1 MFGVLAFSSQSLWHT
16 AGFLIQVLFSNSCLG
31 KEGFKNASLF
41 FRYDE
46 RRGIASSGTWVPHA
60 NSTKLSTCII
70 RNHAGMLAQGPSQE
84 ANVRDAPMEIRGLF
98 HHVWLGIQRRHS
110 LLNNH
115 WCFTKPAAF
124 LFLHFKNQ
132 VFSTTL
138 CYPHPLIMKWHNKRH
153 TYFTQ
158 YDIELQAKPI
168 SGCDISS
175 LSLLPAPFL

>member
-1 MFGVLAFSSQSLWHT
+1 
-16 AGFLIQVLFSNSCLG
+16 
-31 KEGFKNASLF
+31 
-41 FRYDE
+41 
-46 RRGIASSGTWVPHA
+46 
-60 NSTKLSTCII
+60 
-70 RNHAGMLAQGPSQE
+70 MLAQGPSQE

-115 WCFTKPAAF
+115 RCFTKPAAF

-175 LSLLPAPFL
+175 LSPPCPVFIGLQLFLLLPKKTENSLFVNSIWWSSNRRLYIFLLCDNKKYEFLLTILKFFLLLISRNNLQFSPR